1 MKFGGHE
8 TFVIREGW
16 LHKGLDLLIND
27 PEKLVSE
34 YASDWLGV
42 GRNMAKS
49 IRHWLNTCGLAGP
62 NMDVGKRKILPLQ
75 PTELAKLIW
84 DQDRYLLD
92 VGTWWV
98 LHTNLV
104 TNKDHALTWTWF
116 FNSFAANRFERTVCY
131 DVATR
136 HFEQTGMR
144 MPSRRTLERDIAC
157 LLQTYSQ
164 VVPPHQGDPED
175 VKECPLSEL
184 GLLRHHRRTSV
195 YEVNRKPKKIDP
207 AIFGY
212 ALSRCF
218 RNTDIG
224 LRLDI
229 ELHELWKRENNPA
242 RIFCLD
248 NESFFEGALSAAEDL
263 RSGELQ
269 IIGLAGQRVLRM
281 EIKRDIDWLKMF
293 YRRTRES
300 EMKVA
305 L

>member
-8 TFVIREGW
+8 TFAIREGW

-27 PEKLVSE
+27 PVKLVSE
-34 YASDWLGV
+34 HASDWLGV

-49 IRHWLNTCGLAGP
+49 IRHWLFTSGLSKIDGTR
-62 NMDVGKRKILPLQ
+62 GKGKILPVG
-75 PTELAKLIW
+75 PTDLAGLVW
-84 DQDRYLLD
+84 REDRYLLD
-92 VGTWWV
+92 TGTWWV

-104 TNKDHALTWTWF
+104 TNMRHALMWTWF
-116 FNSFAANRFERTVCY
+116 FNYFSVNRFERTVCY
-131 DVATR
+131 DAATR
-136 HFEQTGMR
+136 YFEQTGER
-144 MPSRRTLERDIAC
+144 MPSRRTLERDVAC

-175 VKECPLSEL
+175 VKECPMSEL

-195 YEVNRKPKKIDP
+195 YEVNRKPKDIDP

-212 ALSRCF
+212 ALNRCL

-224 LRLDI
+224 LHLDI

-242 RIFCLD
+242 RIFCLN
-248 NESFFEGALSAAEDL
+248 NEAFFEVALSAAENLPGD
-263 RSGELQ
+263 ELQ
-269 IIGLAGQRVLRM
+269 VVGLAGQRVLRI
-281 EIKRDIDWLKMF
+281 EVKRDIDWLEL
-293 YRRTRES
+293 YYGRRVDS